1 MKWINQ
7 MIHCHI
13 LFIEEHHFIF
23 QMLIKIFQIYL
34 HGSNISVYATNLD
47 LLDVNYKGG
56 IGNKL
61 YFLEDGQYDFNRMVW
76 KKSIL

>member
-1 MKWINQ
+1 
-7 MIHCHI
+7 MIHYHI
-13 LFIEEHHFIF
+13 FFIEEDHFIF
-23 QMLIKIFQIYL
+23 SMLIEIFQFYL